1 MQNNFS
7 VRPDMEF
14 GINQENNFEFEFESE
29 YNNEFEMN
37 NEFNNEEEYAQEFA
51 MEADNEVL
59 TNEMALELMGVA
71 NEEELNYFL
80 GKLISKAAKG
90 ISNFAKSP
98 VGKAL
103 GGVLKTAAK
112 SALPILGTAAGGFI
126 GGPIGAKI
134 GGQLASGAGKL
145 FGLEMEG
152 MSAEDREFE
161 MARAYVRFANNAAR
175 NASHLYRKN
184 PRVAPRM
191 VARTS
196 VNNAARRY
204 APGLLLANSN
214 NMYNAMPQ
222 YQQAQGDDYAAT
234 GRTGGRWE
242 RVGNSIRIYGVY

>member
-29 YNNEFEMN
+29 FANEFGLNNEFSQEA
-37 NEFNNEEEYAQEFA
+37 EYAQEYA
-51 MEADNEVL
+51 QETDSEVL
-59 TNEMALELMGVA
+59 TNEMALELMGVS

-112 SALPILGTAAGGFI
+112 SALPILGTAAAGFI
-126 GGPIGAKI
+126 GGPLGAKI
-134 GGQLASGAGKL
+134 EGQLARGRGKL

-175 NASHLYRKN
+175 NAGNLYRRN
-184 PRVAPRM
+184 PNAAPRTL
-191 VARTS
+191 ARTS
-196 VNNAARRY
+196 FTNAARRY
-204 APGLLLANSN
+204 APGLLYANN
-214 NMYNAMPQ
+214 NYNT
-222 YQQAQGDDYAAT
+222 GTDDYGAA
-234 GRTGGRWE
+234 GRTSGRWE
-242 RVGNSIRIYGVY
+242 RVGNTIRIYGVY